1 LAHAGTITLAPS
13 PGATLACD
21 ERGRLARSDVGGIAA
36 LKIWSRMND
45 KAPAPLS
52 PDPALAALRAEIDAL
67 DDAMHDVLMR
77 RAAVVARMAAS
88 RAKTGGGSPLRPGRE
103 AAVLR
108 RLLTRHSGA
117 LSRGAVVRIWRHIFM
132 AHTAIQGAFTAAVA
146 ASGEAAQTLALAR
159 EHFGTA
165 TPLAPFASPAQ
176 ALAALSAGKASVAVL
191 PTLAGEGEGAWWQI
205 LEAPRLSVVARLPF
219 LADATRADAALVV
232 APVPPDAS
240 GEDRSLLR
248 LEGSAEASR
257 ESFARLLTDAGLA
270 GRILSLIRQGGRGLA
285 LVETDEFIAAGDP
298 RLAGLN
304 AVLLGAYAVPVAGDV
319 S

>member
-1 LAHAGTITLAPS
+1 MAYGHV
-13 PGATLACD
+13 
-21 ERGRLARSDVGGIAA
+21 RFIAA
-36 LKIWSRMND
+36 QKNWSRMND
-45 KAPAPLS
+45 KAPAS
-52 PDPALAALRAEIDAL
+52 PTADPALQALRAEIDAL
-67 DDAMHDVLMR
+67 DDAMHDLLMR

-88 RAKTGGGSPLRPGRE
+88 RAKNGAGSPLRPGRE

-108 RLLTRHSGA
+108 RLLARHSGA

-146 ASGEAAQTLALAR
+146 ASGEAAPTLALAR

-165 TPLAPFASPAQ
+165 TPLTQFASPAQ

-191 PTLAGEGEGAWWQI
+191 PAPTGEGEGAWWQS
-205 LEAPRLSVVARLPF
+205 LEAPRLCIVARLPF

-240 GEDRSLLR
+240 GDDRSFVR
-248 LEGSAEASR
+248 LEAAADAPR
-257 ESFARLLTDAGLA
+257 EGFARMLSDAGLT
-270 GRILSLIRQGGRGLA
+270 GRILSLARQGGRSLA
-285 LVETDEFIAAGDP
+285 LAEIDAFIAAGDP

-304 AVLLGAYAVPVAGDV
+304 AVLLGAYAVPVAGDMP
-319 S
+319 

>member
-1 LAHAGTITLAPS
+1 MA
-13 PGATLACD
+13 
-21 ERGRLARSDVGGIAA
+21 RGDVGVIAA
-36 LKIWSRMND
+36 MKIWSRMND
-45 KAPAPLS
+45 KPSAPPAA
-52 PDPALAALRAEIDAL
+52 DPALQALRAEIDAL
-67 DDAMHDVLMR
+67 DDAMHDLLMR

-88 RAKTGGGSPLRPGRE
+88 RAKTGAGSPLRPGRE

-108 RLLTRHSGA
+108 RLLARHSGA

-165 TPLAPFASPAQ
+165 TPLTSFASPAQ

-191 PTLAGEGEGAWWQI
+191 PAPTGEGEGAWWQS

-219 LADATRADAALVV
+219 VADTAHADAALVV
-232 APVPPDAS
+232 APVAPDAS

-248 LEGSAEASR
+248 LEGGADASR
-257 ESFARLLTDAGLA
+257 ESFARMLNNARLA
-270 GRILSLIRQGGRGLA
+270 GNILCLARQGGRSLA
-285 LVETDEFIAAGDP
+285 LAEIEDFIAAGDT

-319 S
+319 P

>member
-1 LAHAGTITLAPS
+1 
-13 PGATLACD
+13 
-21 ERGRLARSDVGGIAA
+21 
-36 LKIWSRMND
+36 MND
-45 KAPAPLS
+45 KPPATQAA
-52 PDPALAALRAEIDAL
+52 DPALQALRAEIDAL
-67 DDAMHDVLMR
+67 DDAMHDLLMR

-88 RAKTGGGSPLRPGRE
+88 RAKAGAGSPFRPGRE

-108 RLLTRHSGA
+108 RLLARHSGS

-165 TPLAPFASPAQ
+165 TPLNSFASPAQ

-191 PTLAGEGEGAWWQI
+191 PAPAGEGEGAWWQS

-219 LADATRADAALVV
+219 VVDAAHADAALVV

-248 LEGSAEASR
+248 LEAGADATR
-257 ESFARLLTDAGLA
+257 DSFARMLTEAGLA
-270 GRILSLIRQGGRGLA
+270 GRILSLVRQDGRSLA
-285 LVETDEFIAAGDP
+285 LAEIDAFIAAGDP
-298 RLAGLN
+298 RLAGVN

-319 S
+319 P

>member
-1 LAHAGTITLAPS
+1 
-13 PGATLACD
+13 
-21 ERGRLARSDVGGIAA
+21 
-36 LKIWSRMND
+36 MND
-45 KAPAPLS
+45 KPPTTPAA
-52 PDPALAALRAEIDAL
+52 DPALQALRAEIDAL
-67 DDAMHDVLMR
+67 DDAMHDLLMR

-88 RAKTGGGSPLRPGRE
+88 RAKTGAGSPLRPGRE

-108 RLLTRHSGA
+108 RLLGRHSGA

-146 ASGEAAQTLALAR
+146 ASGEAAPTLALAR

-165 TPLAPFASPAQ
+165 TPLTSFASPAQ

-191 PTLAGEGEGAWWQI
+191 PAPAGEGEGAWWQS

-219 LADATRADAALVV
+219 VADAANADAALVV
-232 APVPPDAS
+232 APVPADAS

-248 LEGSAEASR
+248 LEGNADASR
-257 ESFARLLTDAGLA
+257 DSFARMLSDAGLG
-270 GRILSLIRQGGRGLA
+270 GRILSLVRQGGRSLA
-285 LVETDEFIAAGDP
+285 LAEIDAFIAAGDA

-304 AVLLGAYAVPVAGDV
+304 VVLLGAYAVPVAGDV
-319 S
+319 P

>member
-1 LAHAGTITLAPS
+1 LAGGQ
-13 PGATLACD
+13 PG
-21 ERGRLARSDVGGIAA
+21 SIAA
-36 LKIWSRMND
+36 AKNWSDMND
-45 KAPAPLS
+45 KAPAP
-52 PDPALAALRAEIDAL
+52 PIADPALQALRAEIDAL
-67 DDAMHDVLMR
+67 DDAMHDLLMR

-108 RLLTRHSGA
+108 RLLGRHQGA

-132 AHTAIQGAFTAAVA
+132 AHTAIQGSFTAAVA
-146 ASGEAAQTLALAR
+146 APGETAQTLSLSR

-165 TPLAPFASPAQ
+165 TPLMPFASPAQ

-191 PTLAGEGEGAWWQI
+191 PAPAGEGEGAWWQS

-219 LADATRADAALVV
+219 VADAMRANTALVV
-232 APVPPDAS
+232 APVPADAS

-248 LEGSAEASR
+248 LEASADAPR
-257 ESFARLLTDAGLA
+257 EGFARMLSDAGVA
-270 GRILSLIRQGGRGLA
+270 GRILCHARQGGRSLA
-285 LVETDEFIAAGDP
+285 LAEIDAFMAAGDP
-298 RLAGLN
+298 RLAMLN

-319 S
+319 P

>member
-1 LAHAGTITLAPS
+1 
-13 PGATLACD
+13 
-21 ERGRLARSDVGGIAA
+21 
-36 LKIWSRMND
+36 MND
-45 KAPAPLS
+45 KPPTTPAA
-52 PDPALAALRAEIDAL
+52 DPALQALRAEIDAL
-67 DDAMHDVLMR
+67 DDAMHDLLMR

-88 RAKTGGGSPLRPGRE
+88 RAKTGAGSPLRPGRE

-108 RLLTRHSGA
+108 RLLGRHSGA

-146 ASGEAAQTLALAR
+146 VSGEAAQTLALAR

-165 TPLAPFASPAQ
+165 TPLTSFASPAQ

-191 PTLAGEGEGAWWQI
+191 PAPAGEGEGAWWQS

-219 LADATRADAALVV
+219 VADAANADAALVV
-232 APVPPDAS
+232 APVPADAS

-248 LEGSAEASR
+248 LEGNADASR
-257 ESFARLLTDAGLA
+257 DSFARMLSDAGLG
-270 GRILSLIRQGGRGLA
+270 GRILSLVRQGGRSLA
-285 LVETDEFIAAGDP
+285 LAEIDAFIAAGDA

-304 AVLLGAYAVPVAGDV
+304 VVLLGAYAVPVAGDV
-319 S
+319 P